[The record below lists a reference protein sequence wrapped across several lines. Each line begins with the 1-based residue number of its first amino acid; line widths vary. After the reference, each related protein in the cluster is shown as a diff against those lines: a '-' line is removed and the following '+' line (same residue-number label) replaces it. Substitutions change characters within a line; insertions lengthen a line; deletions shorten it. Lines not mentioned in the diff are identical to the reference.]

1 MSNWDK
7 VIKPI
12 VVLCVICVVITG
24 ALAATNSV
32 TAPVIAE
39 ATMKAQNEARNELL
53 PEANGGFS
61 PVAGVSVDNVSDV
74 YAADNGAGYV
84 ITSTGKGYGGD
95 MTVMTA
101 FGPDGTIKQLKVTE
115 ASETQG
121 IGSNVANSA
130 SYWEKYAGLD
140 GTHELVL
147 NTDVDAYGGATIS
160 SRALNSAVNSAIA
173 AYNAIP

>member
-1 MSNWDK
+1 MSNWNK
-7 VIKPI
+7 VFKPI

-32 TAPVIAE
+32 TAPIIME
-39 ATMKAQNEARNELL
+39 ATLEAQRLARMELL
-53 PEANGGFS
+53 PEAEDFTR
-61 PVAGVSVDNVSDV
+61 VDSVEVENVSDV
-74 YAADNGAGYV
+74 YAASNGVGYV
-84 ITSTGKGYGGD
+84 ITSTAKGYGGT

-115 ASETQG
+115 SAETQG
-121 IGSNVANSA
+121 IGSNVSTKKD
-130 SYWEKYAGLD
+130 YWDKYAGLD
-140 GTHELVL
+140 GTKELVL
-147 NTDVDAYGGATIS
+147 NTDVDAYSGATIS

>member
-12 VVLCVICVVITG
+12 VVLSVICIVITG
-24 ALAATNSV
+24 ALAATNSA
-32 TAPVIAE
+32 TSSVIAAAKE
-39 ATMKAQNEARNELL
+39 AAENAARAELL
-53 PEANGGFS
+53 PEADSFTR
-61 PVAGVSVDNVSDV
+61 VEGVTADNVSDV
-74 YAADNGAGYV
+74 YTADNGAGYV

-101 FGPDGTIKQLKVTE
+101 FTPDGKIKQLKVTE

-130 SYWEKYAGLD
+130 SYWEKYSGLD
-140 GTHELVL
+140 GTKELVL
-147 NTDVDAYGGATIS
+147 NQDVDAYGGATIS